1 MLPKEWEDFFNLMP
15 RMVKRIH
22 EKKSDEP
29 KPMMEYTTA
38 QINTLRAIAGRD
50 EWRMSDLSQRL
61 RVSAGSLT
69 TMINRLIEAGLV
81 ERTRSELDRRVVT
94 VRLTKKGNE
103 LLLASR
109 QRAMR
114 RLHELLDDLPQEDQ
128 ARLNCALSEVVDV
141 LRKIF

>member
-114 RLHELLDDLPQEDQ
+114 RLHELLDDQPQEDQ